1 MDVVFGLGVRQEFGE
16 AGIFAL
22 SYLMTPPDLEFW
34 SDPYI
39 EGADRAATN
48 LDFPGFRIRW
58 GSIFGTGLELTF
70 TDRFYQF
77 EKETSGDWLISENR
91 LDPEQQPLLNRDG
104 DVFRFQA
111 LYRIDHDQH
120 RFEPAIRFVK
130 DDHKG
135 GAIANRG
142 MSFQFT
148 YIYRTPR
155 LILDANL
162 VYGFRDAKDGHPIYD
177 TVVNTRRFGAGLAAF
192 MPVMK
197 FSSSVLMVTASAD
210 YFRESTNVD
219 FYNSNLTMLAIGVL
233 WRHLKK

>member
-1 MDVVFGLGVRQEFGE
+1 MDYKPFDGF
-16 AGIFAL
+16 
-22 SYLMTPPDLEFW
+22 TPQAIAFIAEW
-34 SDPYI
+34 RMNN
-39 EGADRAATN
+39 DRAWFQPKK
-48 LDFPGFRIRW
+48 D
-58 GSIFGTGLELTF
+58 
-70 TDRFYQF
+70 DY
-77 EKETSGDWLISENR
+77 EKLIK
-91 LDPEQQPLLNRDG
+91 
-104 DVFRFQA
+104 
-111 LYRIDHDQH
+111 
-120 RFEPAIRFVK
+120 EPAIRFVK

-135 GAIANRG
+135 TAIANRG